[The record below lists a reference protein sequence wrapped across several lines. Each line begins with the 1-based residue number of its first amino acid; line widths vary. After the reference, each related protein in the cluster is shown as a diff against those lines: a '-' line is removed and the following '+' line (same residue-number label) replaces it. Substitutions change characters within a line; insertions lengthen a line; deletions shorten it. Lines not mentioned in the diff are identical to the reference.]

1 MDVKFGRELK
11 PIKDLSD
18 RAAISAIAEQIIY
31 LQRELERT
39 LTQMQKKG

>member
-1 MDVKFGRELK
+1 MNFGRELK
-11 PIKDLSD
+11 PLKDRRD

-31 LQRELERT
+31 LQRELERI